1 MKYKITRKHVFL
13 DKDPVLMYFIE
24 NMPFTYDP
32 LTTLQREDRWILF
45 ECALNPEF
53 TADQVLKN
61 SEYLLQEEMHP
72 LLFDVPVIA
81 VETMPDEK
89 L

>member
-1 MKYKITRKHVFL
+1 MDGTSVQ
-13 DKDPVLMYFIE
+13 MYFIE
-24 NMPFTYDP
+24 NMPFTYDL
-32 LTTLQREDRWILF
+32 LTRDQRQDRWILF

-53 TADQVLKN
+53 TAEQVLKN

-81 VETMPDEK
+81 IETMPDEK
-89 L
+89 I